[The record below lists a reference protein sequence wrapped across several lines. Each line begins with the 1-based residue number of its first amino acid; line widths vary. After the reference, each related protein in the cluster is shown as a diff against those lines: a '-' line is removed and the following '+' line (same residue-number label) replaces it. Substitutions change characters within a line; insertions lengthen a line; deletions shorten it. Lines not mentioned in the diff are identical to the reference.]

1 MEALGQTGS
10 VGAVFKLCGGRGPAG
25 DRSGLT
31 AAVCGA
37 LLVTGLAGSAPADAA
52 KPRKRTKK
60 ETGPKVTY
68 ANGQNA
74 DQYQRAEDA
83 RLTRE
88 CRGRPNAG
96 ACAGYA
102 R

>member
-1 MEALGQTGS
+1 MS
-10 VGAVFKLCGGRGPAG
+10 AV
-25 DRSGLT
+25 DRSRLT
-31 AAVCGA
+31 VAAYGA
-37 LLVTGLAGSAPADAA
+37 LFVAGLAVSAPASA
-52 KPRKRTKK
+52 KPRKRSKK
-60 ETGPKVTY
+60 EAGPKVTY
-68 ANGQNA
+68 ADGQSA
-74 DQYQRAEDA
+74 DQRQRTEDA

>member
-1 MEALGQTGS
+1 MP
-10 VGAVFKLCGGRGPAG
+10 AV
-25 DRSGLT
+25 DRSRLT
-31 AAVCGA
+31 AAVFGA
-37 LLVTGLAGSAPADAA
+37 LLVTGLAVSAPADAA
-52 KPRKRTKK
+52 KPRKRTKN

>member
-1 MEALGQTGS
+1 MST
-10 VGAVFKLCGGRGPAG
+10 V
-25 DRSGLT
+25 DRSRLT
-31 AAVCGA
+31 AAAFGA
-37 LLVTGLAGSAPADAA
+37 LFVAGLAVSAPADA
-52 KPRKRTKK
+52 KSRKRAKK